1 MTIRDAIH
9 QVPSIGK
16 QQAPK
21 ETRKQIKNASYPD
34 RNIVSY
40 SLCNRGHALRRARTI
55 AHSRFLHKTTSPCG
69 LKACSGDKATLDS
82 GDGGSPDLPFSS
94 IKGLSPSSGSL
105 NSLAEKEP
113 RFENCVSF
121 LRGTEL
127 VRTILPRNLADR
139 VFIVELSSRGGDSCR
154 TVW

>member
-69 LKACSGDKATLDS
+69 LKECSGDKATLDS
-82 GDGGSPDLPFSS
+82 GDGGSPDLPC
-94 IKGLSPSSGSL
+94 SGSL
-105 NSLAEKEP
+105 NCLAEKEP

-121 LRGTEL
+121 LRATEL

-139 VFIVELSSRGGDSCR
+139 VFIVELSSRGGDS
-154 TVW
+154 